1 MIWYIGCGAGVVE
14 EVVVGNGQGWTGAL
28 QNQKKQRDG
37 LGACPTCTT
46 LLVEV
51 LIDEMMNRLAL
62 SPSHP
67 AP

>member
-1 MIWYIGCGAGVVE
+1 MIWYIGCVAGVVAA
-14 EVVVGNGQGWTGAL
+14 VVVGNGQGWIGAL
-28 QNQKKQRDG
+28 QNQKKQKDD

-46 LLVEV
+46 LRVEV

-67 AP
+67 SP